1 MRAGLVPE
9 IGRLPEPGEVPEPA
23 RSEGEALLRVLA
35 VPLNP
40 IDINVAA
47 GRFYGGSPPTP
58 FVAGSEAVGVVR
70 ESDAYEP
77 GTRVW
82 AHVGTKRNGALGEL
96 LSVPDAALVPLPEGI
111 DPMLAGALGVA
122 GLAGWLPA
130 AYRAPVRQGETVLVL
145 GATGTCGLVAL
156 QGAKVLG
163 AGRVVAAGR
172 RPEALERAQ
181 RLGADAVVSL
191 EQDDLA
197 SAFREACGGDGP
209 TYVVDPL
216 WGEPAVAAARA
227 AAPGARIVNIGQS
240 AGAEAPFASA
250 DVRGKQL
257 EILGYS
263 NFATPPEVMRREYL
277 RLLGHAAAGEVQVEV
292 LSFPFERLGEAWRAQ
307 AEGAGAKVV
316 VLIDTSLTTPC

>member
-1 MRAGLVPE
+1 MRAAFVKE
-9 IGRLPEPGEVPEPA
+9 IGRPPEHDEAPDPLRGED
-23 RSEGEALLRVLA
+23 EALLEVLV

-58 FVAGSEAVGVVR
+58 YVAGSEAVGVVR
-70 ESDAYEP
+70 ESDAHAP
-77 GTRVW
+77 GTLVW
-82 AHVGTKRNGALGEL
+82 AHAGTKRNGALAEL
-96 LSVPDAALVPLPEGI
+96 MAVPEDLLVPLPGGT
-111 DPMLAGALGVA
+111 DPALAGALGVA
-122 GLAGWLPA
+122 GLAGWLPVT
-130 AYRAPVRQGETVLVL
+130 YRAPVREGDTVLVL
-145 GATGTCGLVAL
+145 GATGTVGLVAL
-156 QGAKVLG
+156 QGARLLG

-172 RPEALERAQ
+172 RPEALERAR

-191 EQDDLA
+191 EEDDLA
-197 SAFREACGGDGP
+197 GSFRAACGGEGP

-216 WGEPAVAAARA
+216 WGEPVAAAARA

-240 AGAEAPFASA
+240 AGAEAPLASA

-263 NFATPPEVMRREYL
+263 NFATPREVMHREYL
-277 RLLGHAAAGEVQVEV
+277 RLVEHAAAGEVQVDIAR
-292 LSFPFERLGEAWRAQ
+292 FPFDRLGDAWQAQ

-316 VLIDTSLTTPC
+316 VEL